1 MDIVYTIKVTIAFS
15 CFLCFV
21 THFPNF
27 RCYAFQKLL
36 YCYIVTLWI
45 DDSAIR
51 SLTLTA

>member
-1 MDIVYTIKVTIAFS
+1 MENVYTIKVTIHF
-15 CFLCFV
+15 FLFG
-21 THFPNF
+21 THFPTF

-36 YCYIVTLWI
+36 YCYFVTLWI